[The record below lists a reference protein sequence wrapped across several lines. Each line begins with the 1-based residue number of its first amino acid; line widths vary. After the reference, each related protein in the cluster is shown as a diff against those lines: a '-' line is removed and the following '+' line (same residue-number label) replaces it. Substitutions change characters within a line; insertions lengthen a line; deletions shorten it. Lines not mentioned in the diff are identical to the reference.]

1 MSYNIAID
9 GPAGAGKSTIAKR
22 LAKKLKFLYVD
33 TGALY
38 RAMALYF
45 LENGIG
51 KHDEDA
57 LREACARITLSLAY
71 TKEGQRVYVNGR
83 DVTGLIR
90 TQEVTAMSSSVSAY
104 GFVRDKILKSLRNV
118 AAESDVIM
126 DGRDIGTCVLPDAD
140 LKIYLTASADTRAQ
154 RRYDE
159 LRAKDVECDYEM
171 IKKEIVRRDSLD
183 KSRSIAPLKKAEDAV
198 YIDSSDLDAKQ
209 VVDMIYEMVINQ
221 DKSSIRK

>member
-9 GPAGAGKSTIAKR
+9 GPAGAGKSTVAKR
-22 LAKKLKFLYVD
+22 LAKRLQFLYVD

-45 LENGIG
+45 LEIGID
-51 KHDEDA
+51 KNDEDA
-57 LREACARITLSLAY
+57 LRDASGKITLSLAY
-71 TKEGQRVYVNGR
+71 TKDGQRIYVNGR

-90 TQEVTAMSSSVSAY
+90 TPAVTAMSSAVSAY
-104 GFVRDKILKSLRNV
+104 GFVRDKITQSLRHV

-140 LKIYLTASADTRAQ
+140 LKIYLTASADTRAK

-159 LRAKDVECDYEM
+159 LREKGTDCDYQS
-171 IKKEIVRRDSLD
+171 IRADIIRRDGMD

-198 YIDSSDLDAKQ
+198 YIDSSDLSARQ
-209 VVDMIYEMVINQ
+209 VVDQIYEMVLQEI
-221 DKSSIRK
+221 S

>member
-38 RAMALYF
+38 RATALYF
-45 LENGIG
+45 LENGID
-51 KHDEDA
+51 KNDEDA
-57 LREACARITLSLAY
+57 LREANGKVTLSLAY
-71 TKEGQRVYVNGR
+71 TKDGQRVYVNGR

-90 TQEVTAMSSSVSAY
+90 TPEVTAMSSAVSSY
-104 GFVRDKILKSLRNV
+104 GFVRDKITQSLRRV

-159 LRAKDVECDYEM
+159 LRAQGENCDYQT

-183 KSRSIAPLKKAEDAV
+183 KTRSIAPLKKAEDAV
-198 YIDSSDLDAKQ
+198 CIDSSDLDAKQ
-209 VVDMIYEMVINQ
+209 VVDLVYEMVLTGE
-221 DKSSIRK
+221 KSYKA